1 MSNKVVNV
9 HQRHNWIA
17 TCKVQIVGVYLIN
30 IVLKS
35 FPVFKL
41 SQKLDKQNVGI
52 GIFCMCMRY
61 ATRNHQSLNTD
72 VQVVKCM
79 KALIL

>member
-9 HQRHNWIA
+9 HQRHNWMA
-17 TCKVQIVGVYLIN
+17 TCKVQITGVYLIN

-41 SQKLDKQNVGI
+41 SQKLDKKNVGI
-52 GIFCMCMRY
+52 EILSMCMRY
-61 ATRNHQSLNTD
+61 STRNHQSLHTD
-72 VQVVKCM
+72 VQVSYGKRFFHS
-79 KALIL
+79 